1 MAQRFCAPFVSL
13 LLVALLLPGSPRALS
28 VNSSGTEVPSGPQE
42 GAPGQGANGSPVVH
56 HQVRRY
62 FQPRT
67 PPFLEPEPAL
77 KVVNCKKAEGLCQE
91 YCNYLETQVGYCSKK
106 KDACCL
112 PRN

>member
-13 LLVALLLPGSPRALS
+13 LLVALLFPGSPRALS
-28 VNSSGTEVPSGPQE
+28 VNSSGSEVPSGPQE
-42 GAPGQGANGSPVVH
+42 GAPGQGANGSPAVR
-56 HQVRRY
+56 HQVKLL
-62 FQPRT
+62 PRT